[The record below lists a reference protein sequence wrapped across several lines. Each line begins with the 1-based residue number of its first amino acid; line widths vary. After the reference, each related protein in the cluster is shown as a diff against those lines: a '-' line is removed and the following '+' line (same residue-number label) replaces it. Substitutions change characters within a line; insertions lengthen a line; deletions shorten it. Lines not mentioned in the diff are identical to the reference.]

1 MLMPSIFGEN
11 LFDDFMFSPWR
22 SEFFSAPKTTK
33 HVMNTDVREN
43 EDSYELDIELPGY
56 RKEDVSAKLENG
68 YLTSRPA
75 ESPMKTRRIRKAI
88 TSAESAMRVPA
99 AEASMWARM
108 SSRTKFMLNSRT
120 ASEVTVPKV
129 DQKKWKRRTT
139 FPYRDKDPAARRPL
153 HIV

>member
-68 YLTSRPA
+68 YLTIQASRKSNEDEKDLMLCALLSAGFRILIPA
-75 ESPMKTRRIRKAI
+75 SGAV
-88 TSAESAMRVPA
+88 SG
-99 AEASMWARM
+99 
-108 SSRTKFMLNSRT
+108 
-120 ASEVTVPKV
+120 
-129 DQKKWKRRTT
+129 
-139 FPYRDKDPAARRPL
+139 
-153 HIV
+153 